1 MLLFFRKLIIKFL
14 IMYARLPHACVYMH
28 IYAEISPPA
37 VRKVILC
44 VNMLMIA
51 RNTRVVSGLRVQNYS
66 KLLSKQW
73 VKNTLSAYLS
83 TPPISF
89 PLILPLRLSWLLY
102 RHLKTDVQ
110 HCFGEEFRLL
120 QDGRQK
126 SIRDTFRW

>member
-1 MLLFFRKLIIKFL
+1 
-14 IMYARLPHACVYMH
+14 MYARLSTHAYTCTYIR

-44 VNMLMIA
+44 VRISISA
-51 RNTRVVSGLRVQNYS
+51 CNTRVVSGLRVQNYS
-66 KLLSKQW
+66 KLLCQQW
-73 VKNTLSAYLS
+73 LKNALSAYLS

-89 PLILPLRLSWLLY
+89 PLILPLKLFWLLY
-102 RHLKTDVQ
+102 KHLKTDVQ